1 MAFLDRIMPHL
12 ARIFLV
18 VLFPFS
24 GLDKIVHWDM
34 ALQQAASSFLP
45 AAPLLL
51 VLGMIVEFV
60 TPVCIVLRIYDRLA
74 AFVLA
79 GFCILAAV
87 LYHDFWNYPGLFA
100 PGGGPALDHFWEF
113 LKNFGLVGGLMFVML
128 GARTRPFSD
137 FVHHPL
143 SRSDDPTAE
152 LAVPRATATLH

>member
-1 MAFLDRIMPHL
+1 MSFLDRIMPHL

-18 VLFPFS
+18 GMFPFS
-24 GLDKIVHWDM
+24 GLDKIVHWDL

-60 TPVCIVLRIYDRLA
+60 TPVCIVLRIFDRLA

-79 GFCILAAV
+79 GFCVLTAV

-113 LKNFGLVGGLMFVML
+113 LKNFGLAGGLMFVML
-128 GARTRPFSD
+128 GARTKPFGD
-137 FVHHPL
+137 FARHPL
-143 SRSDDPTAE
+143 SRSGEPSDHPVA
-152 LAVPRATATLH
+152 ARAPATLH